1 MVADVVDAHTD
12 DDLATDANVAASY
25 SVDDLAKR
33 DDGSDNNRL
42 GVRAE
47 DDLATDANVAESIV
61 TLLPKQD
68 INASNST
75 FLNMKG
81 WSTGN

>member
-1 MVADVVDAHTD
+1 MVADVVNARTD
-12 DDLATDANVAASY
+12 DALATDANVATLY
-25 SVDDLAKR
+25 SVDDLAR
-33 DDGSDNNRL
+33 RVDALDNNRL

-47 DDLATDANVAESIV
+47 DDLATDANVAESRV

-75 FLNMKG
+75 FLDMKG

>member
-1 MVADVVDAHTD
+1 MVADVLNACMDDALT
-12 DDLATDANVAASY
+12 TSY
-25 SVDDLAKR
+25 SVDDLAR
-33 DDGSDNNRL
+33 RVDVSDTNRL
-42 GVRAE
+42 GVRAG
-47 DDLATDANVAESIV
+47 DDLVTDANVAESIV